1 MNGFQP
7 RLFALLCAALV
18 FFPFLPARAD
28 DAPAP
33 PSLPAVAATVNGE
46 VIPTKE
52 WLTRLQAVGYNDFN
66 QSLRTRRL
74 NAGQLALVQLVNE
87 RLILQYASKVG
98 LLPPEAEVSKEVEAQ
113 KAVPATKERLDSHQ
127 LTEAQLR
134 YAVRYQKTLQAF
146 LTINQNVS
154 PEEVRAFYDANYGR
168 KWQVG
173 MIRTSKRETAQ
184 RALAALEKGEAF
196 SAVAARLS
204 EDAATKATGGELR
217 GADGKPRWFSLRDG
231 GLPQQVL
238 TAVDAL
244 KNPGDHTPIIEGQAN
259 DGSGAAF
266 FLFEL
271 LGRFKPN
278 DEDFL
283 KMRPQA
289 EREALFAKAL
299 RSGAAEKKLAEARK
313 EAKITI
319 SLPGYQ
325 LAPQ

>member
-1 MNGFQP
+1 MIGFQP
-7 RLFALLCAALV
+7 RRFALASIVIALA
-18 FFPFLPARAD
+18 PANIAIAD

-46 VIPTKE
+46 VVPSQE
-52 WLTRLQAVGYNDFN
+52 WLNRVQAVGFNDFN
-66 QSLRTRRL
+66 QNLRTRRL
-74 NAGQLALVQLVNE
+74 NAGQLALEQLVNE
-87 RLILQYASKVG
+87 RLILQYATKVG
-98 LLPPEAEVSKEVEAQ
+98 LVPSDAEVTKEVDAQ
-113 KAVPATKERLDSHQ
+113 KAQPATKERLDSHQ

-168 KWQVG
+168 KWQIG
-173 MIRTSKRETAQ
+173 MIRTSKADAAQ
-184 RALAALEKGEAF
+184 RALAALQKGEAF

-204 EDAATKATGGELR
+204 EDPATKATGGEMR
-217 GADGKPRWFSLRDG
+217 GPDGKPRWFSARDG

-238 TAVDAL
+238 AAVDTL
-244 KNPGDHTPIIEGQAN
+244 KNPGDHTAIIEGQAN
-259 DGSGAAF
+259 DGSGQSF
-266 FLFEL
+266 FIFEL

-278 DEDFL
+278 DEDFI
-283 KMRPQA
+283 KMRPQV

-313 EAKITI
+313 EAKITV